1 MNDAPH
7 RIYCAGP
14 LFNEPERREMQ
25 EIADAFKDAGYDTFL
40 PQRDGLE
47 LTVCVE
53 ALTNQGLA
61 TVDAGRIISK
71 AIFALDV
78 YQVLTAC
85 DGIIVNLNG
94 RVPDEGAVSEAA
106 LAWSDGKAIVGYQ
119 SDGRSVFCGEQN
131 PLVAG
136 LFDFCIYDEVSAA
149 VEAMTLSFRKHSSH
163 EARSAQRRQKM
174 KDYLGLGESIWQ
186 ALRRKASIDDLA
198 KFLCTTSLCEHT

>member
-1 MNDAPH
+1 MNDAPR

-25 EIADAFKDAGYDTFL
+25 EIADAFEAAGYDTFL

-53 ALTNQGLA
+53 ALANQGLA
-61 TVDAGRIISK
+61 TADAGRIISK

-94 RVPDEGAVSEAA
+94 RVPDEGTVSEAA

-136 LFDFCIYDEVSAA
+136 LFDFCIYDEISAA
-149 VEAMTLSFRKHSSH
+149 VEAMTLSFRKHPSR
-163 EARSAQRRQKM
+163 EARSAQRRQQM

-186 ALRRKASIDDLA
+186 VLRRKASIEDLA